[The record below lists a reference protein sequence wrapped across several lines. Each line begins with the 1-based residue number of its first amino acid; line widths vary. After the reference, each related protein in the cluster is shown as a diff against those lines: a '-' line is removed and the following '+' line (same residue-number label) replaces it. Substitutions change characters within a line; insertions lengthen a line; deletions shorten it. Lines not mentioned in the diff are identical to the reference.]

1 MGHVK
6 SQRVAFQ
13 DLSQRVG
20 SGVLKSGRETVSIQH
35 LFGRGKLLLGPF
47 FNYNNDKM
55 LPIIDHINN
64 PLLTSIKIPV
74 LLLLKI

>member
-20 SGVLKSGRETVSIQH
+20 SGVLKSGREAVSIQH
-35 LFGRGKLLLGPF
+35 LFGRGKLLGA
-47 FNYNNDKM
+47 
-55 LPIIDHINN
+55 
-64 PLLTSIKIPV
+64 V
-74 LLLLKI
+74 L